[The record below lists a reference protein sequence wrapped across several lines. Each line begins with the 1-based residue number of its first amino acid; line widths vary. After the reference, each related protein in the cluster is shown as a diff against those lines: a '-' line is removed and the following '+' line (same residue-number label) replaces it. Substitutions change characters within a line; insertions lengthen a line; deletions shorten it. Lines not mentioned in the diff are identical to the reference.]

1 MPKTHRRPTFV
12 REESWRYKRVK
23 ESWRSP
29 SGKTSRVR
37 RSKEGWP
44 PVVKIGYSGAK
55 STRNLHPSGLREILI
70 WRPEDLEG
78 INPSTTVVRIGHTVG
93 ENKRNR
99 IIEEAKKKTLRI
111 LNPGVKR
118 EAEEAKAEEE
128 EVKVDDAEAERA
140 EVPETVEEETE
151 EKKS

>member
-1 MPKTHRRPTFV
+1 
-12 REESWRYKRVK
+12 
-23 ESWRSP
+23 
-29 SGKTSRVR
+29 
-37 RSKEGWP
+37 
-44 PVVKIGYSGAK
+44 
-55 STRNLHPSGLREILI
+55 LREILI

-118 EAEEAKAEEE
+118 EAKEAKAEEE
-128 EVKVDDAEAERA
+128 EVKADAAEAEK
-140 EVPETVEEETE
+140 ETDEDTQ
-151 EKKS
+151 EKKP